1 MPDVRSLYD
10 LGLYFKNGAYRFLN
24 IGPASSVEYV
34 PQGIHYN
41 TKMPGTALED
51 AYTAFT
57 EWSAEMMRRHPQV
70 IFEDCFGGGERM
82 DYKALSLFHLIST
95 SDQTDFLHYPY
106 ITANI
111 FASVLP
117 EQAGVWSYP
126 VDFELFDPDAPE
138 KTNERVSCE
147 RVVLN
152 MVNAVLGRI
161 HLASRIHLL
170 DGEKKALIRE
180 GVDFYNSIA
189 EEKLRAVPY
198 LPLGYAKFGDTTVSV
213 GLQTEDKLYLAVWN
227 LRGERSVTIPL
238 SELCVKAVSVAY
250 PQALATDF
258 TFTEQSLTVNFTE
271 DEQARI
277 FEISL

>member
-1 MPDVRSLYD
+1 
-10 LGLYFKNGAYRFLN
+10 
-24 IGPASSVEYV
+24 
-34 PQGIHYN
+34 
-41 TKMPGTALED
+41 
-51 AYTAFT
+51 
-57 EWSAEMMRRHPQV
+57 
-70 IFEDCFGGGERM
+70 
-82 DYKALSLFHLIST
+82 
-95 SDQTDFLHYPY
+95 
-106 ITANI
+106 
-111 FASVLP
+111 
-117 EQAGVWSYP
+117 
-126 VDFELFDPDAPE
+126 
-138 KTNERVSCE
+138 
-147 RVVLN
+147 

-170 DGEKKALIRE
+170 DEEKKALIRE
-180 GVDFYNSIA
+180 GVDFYNSIT

-213 GLQTEDKLYLAVWN
+213 GLQTGDKLYLAVWN